1 VLLTYYEVTRSRN
14 IKWGHVKWIVS
25 AMRSFYH
32 INSGELLANPNKE
45 KYLKTGNIHA
55 YSIVGKYAKDRNYRL
70 IHTLMNCMTR

>member
-1 VLLTYYEVTRSRN
+1 
-14 IKWGHVKWIVS
+14 
-25 AMRSFYH
+25 MRSFYH

-70 IHTLMNCMTR
+70 VSFIH